1 MSYCNFSS
9 LILSSIVM
17 VSLYADSN
25 RVFGKHN
32 GLSEG
37 RVVSLT
43 KNEYF
48 FAVNFL
54 CISVKPL
61 ESISDE

>member
-1 MSYCNFSS
+1 
-9 LILSSIVM
+9 M
-17 VSLYADSN
+17 VALYADSN

-37 RVVSLT
+37 RVVSLN

-48 FAVNFL
+48 FCSTF
-54 CISVKPL
+54 SVYL
-61 ESISDE
+61 REAFGVDVR